1 MSANID
7 KFAVKNI
14 AKGRVCLKWKNA
26 ALNSQS
32 MRLSAL
38 SKFKSGKVP
47 TLLGTDVASRGL
59 EIPTVIFMNVS
70 NAKRVAM
77 MKMLD
82 DGFEDKVKDLR
93 KLKHKTLADK
103 GILKIRSKKRKAAH
117 SQNSLVRNIR
127 KSISWFNDAVT
138 SCQASDYGMNM
149 NE

>member
-59 EIPTVIFMNVS
+59 EIPTTDVNLIHEIEAEVGKQMELYNYREITDSLECF
-70 NAKRVAM
+70 
-77 MKMLD
+77 
-82 DGFEDKVKDLR
+82 
-93 KLKHKTLADK
+93 TL
-103 GILKIRSKKRKAAH
+103 
-117 SQNSLVRNIR
+117 
-127 KSISWFNDAVT
+127 
-138 SCQASDYGMNM
+138 
-149 NE
+149 